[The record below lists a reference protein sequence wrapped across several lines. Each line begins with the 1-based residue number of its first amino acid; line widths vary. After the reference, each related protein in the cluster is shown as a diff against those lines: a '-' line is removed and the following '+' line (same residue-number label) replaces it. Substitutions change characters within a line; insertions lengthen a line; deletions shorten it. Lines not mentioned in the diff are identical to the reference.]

1 MRDLERLGPNA
12 RRELA
17 RFESAPGL
25 VELVDAWPRVVGA
38 EIARNAWPARLARD
52 GTLHVATSSSTWA
65 FELTHL
71 EAELLERLTDGLEA
85 SVPKKLRFAPGPVPA
100 FGAEGAGE
108 TTRREPLV
116 ASAKARSEAASLAAG
131 IEDEELRKAVAGAA
145 AASLERAAADRSF

>member
-1 MRDLERLGPNA
+1 MRDLERLGQDA

-17 RFESAPGL
+17 RFEAAPGL

-52 GTLHVATSSSTWA
+52 GTLHVATTSSTWA

-71 EAELLERLTDGLEA
+71 ESELLARLSEA
-85 SVPKKLRFAPGPVPA
+85 LGAGVPKKLRFAPGPVPA
-100 FGAEGAGE
+100 SGAEDPGE
-108 TTRREPLV
+108 TARREPLV
-116 ASAKARSEAASLAAG
+116 VGAEARSQAASLAAE

-145 AASLERAAADRSF
+145 AASLERAAADRIF